1 MSHQQVIE
9 DLYDMKVP
17 GWLLLILISYLT
29 DRKMILKFRGVLSAL
44 RSLPGSSPQGTVLGV
59 ILFII
64 YFNGAALRPSIPR
77 PSWPFFSKKRND
89 PTAISVKFVDDLSLA
104 VKVNLDADIVD
115 DIGRQKPL
123 NFEERFE
130 TKLGD
135 DKNVMQELIDNLK
148 IFAGQ
153 RQMIINTRKS
163 SVMKF
168 SKSRTKDF
176 PLELKLDDQLL
187 KVKKEMKILG
197 VILTSDLRWESNT
210 EFICKKAFK
219 NMSVLRRTKASMAQ

>member
-1 MSHQQVIE
+1 MSHQRVIE

-44 RSLPGSSPQGTVLGV
+44 HSLPGSSPQGTVLGV

-89 PTAISVKFVDDLSLA
+89 PTAISVK
-104 VKVNLDADIVD
+104 VNLDADIVD

-135 DKNVMQELIDNLK
+135 DKNVLQELIDNLK
-148 IFAGQ
+148 IFASQ

-176 PLELKLDDQLL
+176 PIELKLDDQLL
-187 KVKKEMKILG
+187 KVK
-197 VILTSDLRWESNT
+197 
-210 EFICKKAFK
+210 
-219 NMSVLRRTKASMAQ
+219 RR